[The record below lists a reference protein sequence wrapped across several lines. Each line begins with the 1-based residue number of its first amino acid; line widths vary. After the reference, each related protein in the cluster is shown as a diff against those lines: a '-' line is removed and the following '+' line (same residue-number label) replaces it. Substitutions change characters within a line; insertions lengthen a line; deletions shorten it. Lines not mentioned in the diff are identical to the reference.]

1 MPSAQRVNW
10 AKFRV
15 LAVAAAS
22 SLILGTISYLLT
34 GGTIFEPKATLYLY
48 MDDATGLVAGSPVRV
63 DGIIVGKVDTVELS
77 GSNDPQRV
85 VRVSVKV
92 DRDRLDA
99 ITVDSTAQTSTDSPI
114 GDKYVDITS
123 GVSPQH
129 LLPGAEIT
137 FKSSPDLMRSI
148 DLATFQKKIHEIEL
162 LLDDV
167 EQGRSPLGKFIAG
180 DEFYTQL
187 NNKIR
192 ALQQSIHAAA
202 DTTTAVGQALYT
214 DQLYR
219 EAMEPLRKLDESLAK
234 LQSGQGSMGQ
244 ALRDPQQYAS
254 ALAQMGEL
262 RNSIAGIRRADMM
275 HSDQMHRDLSRQ
287 VDTMIQAVDAFNA
300 GPLLTT
306 SAVYDNLTGM
316 AREVQGTMKD
326 FRENP
331 KKFLRLKL
339 F

>member
-34 GGTIFEPKATLYLY
+34 GGTIFEPKANLYLY
-48 MDDATGLVAGSPVRV
+48 MDDATGLAAGSPVRV
-63 DGIIVGKVDTVELS
+63 DGIIVGKVDMVELS

-129 LLPGAEIT
+129 LQPGAEIT
-137 FKSSPDLMRSI
+137 FKSTPDLMKSI

-180 DEFYTQL
+180 DELYTQL

-192 ALQQSIHAAA
+192 SLQESMHAAA

-254 ALAQMGEL
+254 ALAQVGEL
-262 RNSIAGIRRADMM
+262 RNSIAGMKRADMM
-275 HSDQMHRDLSRQ
+275 HSDQMHRDLSRR

-326 FRENP
+326 FRGNP